1 MIRSEAEYRQA
12 VRTLGDQERRLE
24 EQQARLEQMGL
35 KPAEMKR
42 VMDPMQSFHQQLAEE
57 VASYERL
64 KRGEFDEIHSLRGI
78 GELLIATRIYRG
90 LTQRELAQRLGVHE
104 SQISRDERN
113 EYHNITLERAAR
125 ILELLGIELCSRVEQ
140 VRQQIAV

>member
-104 SQISRDERN
+104 SQISHDERN

>member
-12 VRTLGDQERRLE
+12 VRTLGDQERRLA
-24 EQQARLEQMGL
+24 EQQARLEQMDL